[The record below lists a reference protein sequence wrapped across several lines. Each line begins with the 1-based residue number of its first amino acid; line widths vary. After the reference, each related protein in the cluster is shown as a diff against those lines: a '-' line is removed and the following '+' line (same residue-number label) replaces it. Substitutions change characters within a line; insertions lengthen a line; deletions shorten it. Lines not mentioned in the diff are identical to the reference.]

1 MKRKANIMKCAFGN
15 CKQEHDLWIKP
26 HADSDVVP
34 VCRGCARTESEK
46 YHLSFKHS
54 KPPEEVE
61 DYIVAYDPD
70 TALAEQLIKIS
81 EEIEETISQYE
92 GDNQEQIE
100 TVVNARDKIEEAID
114 KL

>member
-1 MKRKANIMKCAFGN
+1 MKCAFGN

-34 VCRGCARTESEK
+34 VCKGCARTESEK
-46 YHLSFKHS
+46 YHLSYQDS

-70 TALAEQLIKIS
+70 TALAEQLIDIA
-81 EEIEETISQYE
+81 EEIEEALTQYE
-92 GDNQEQIE
+92 GDNQDQIE
-100 TVVNARDKIEEAID
+100 KIIDARRKIKKAIA

>member
-1 MKRKANIMKCAFGN
+1 MKCAFGN
-15 CKQEHDLWIKP
+15 CEQQHDLWIKP

-34 VCRGCARTESEK
+34 ICRGCAENETEK
-46 YHLSFKHS
+46 YHLSYQDS

-70 TALAEQLIKIS
+70 TALAEQLIDIS
-81 EEIEETISQYE
+81 DELEQTLTQYE
-92 GDNQEQIE
+92 GDNQEQIQK
-100 TVVNARDKIEEAID
+100 VVDAKDNIEEAIT